1 MKAAIFTL
9 DTGAYKARAE
19 SAAASALKR
28 MLEQVGFE
36 VRAAGIL
43 PQNREVVA
51 SVIRKLADSNAVGL
65 ILTTGAAGYL
75 EEDCAPTALTEVSD
89 RLIPG
94 IPEALRA
101 YNLRYGKSAMLESLA
116 AGIRKRTVLLN
127 LPESAK
133 TAKEDIEYI
142 LPELVQVVENVGLE

>member
-51 SVIRKLADSNAVGL
+51 SVIRKLAAYGVLVINTERKKEVLTIQVGK
-65 ILTTGAAGYL
+65 
-75 EEDCAPTALTEVSD
+75 
-89 RLIPG
+89 
-94 IPEALRA
+94 
-101 YNLRYGKSAMLESLA
+101 N
-116 AGIRKRTVLLN
+116 
-127 LPESAK
+127 
-133 TAKEDIEYI
+133 
-142 LPELVQVVENVGLE
+142 ENSKYH